1 VSGPA
6 GPRGTDLHPPAQPAL
21 NHPIVI
27 TRHEGHDMLLMH
39 EDLAR
44 AHLEQRLA
52 DAARA
57 ERRHSMVL
65 ALRAQRRAKEAAVR
79 ARHLL
84 AVAAAR

>member
-1 VSGPA
+1 
-6 GPRGTDLHPPAQPAL
+6 
-21 NHPIVI
+21 
-27 TRHEGHDMLLMH
+27 MLLMH

-44 AHLEQRLA
+44 AHMEARLA

-57 ERRHSMVL
+57 QRRHNQIA

-84 AVAAAR
+84 AVAIAR